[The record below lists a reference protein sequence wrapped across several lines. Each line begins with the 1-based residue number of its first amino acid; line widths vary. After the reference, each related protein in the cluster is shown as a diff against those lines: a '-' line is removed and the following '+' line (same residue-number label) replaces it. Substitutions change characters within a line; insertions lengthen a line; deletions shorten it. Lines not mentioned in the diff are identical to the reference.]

1 MRFGLTKDHLD
12 FFHKHKFIELE
23 ELMTDDEID
32 TINSEL
38 NDQTYDVW
46 RTNGTLKKI
55 ILKPTLAEVAA
66 QLSKAQ
72 PIRIAYDRLI
82 EGPLAKEP
90 LNLIETSAIRRV
102 VSGVVIQLESYDGEE
117 PLVPKKK
124 GSGIFFAPYH
134 PLIFPEGCKLLL
146 IVYTESKAFYVHE
159 TRDPNCHA
167 LKKLGYV
174 FNDRLRTDMHPI
186 LYKR

>member
-1 MRFGLTKDHLD
+1 MRFGLIKDHLD

-23 ELMTDDEID
+23 ELMTEDEID
-32 TINSEL
+32 TINSKL
-38 NDQTYDVW
+38 NDQKYDVW
-46 RTNGTLKKI
+46 RTNDALKKI

-66 QLSKAQ
+66 QLSKVQ
-72 PIRIAYDRLI
+72 PIRIAHDRLL

-90 LNLIETSAIRRV
+90 LNLIETSSIRRV

-134 PLIFPEGCKLLL
+134 PLVFPKGCKLLL
-146 IVYTESKAFYVHE
+146 IVYTEVKALYIRE
-159 TRDPNCHA
+159 LRDPNCHA
-167 LKKLGYV
+167 LKKLDYV
-174 FNDRLRTDMHPI
+174 FNDRIRTETHPI